1 MNECRF
7 EPHVLAAIAGDRW
20 TESLREHVAVCD
32 ECAAC
37 VAAAPWMSELAG
49 TNEREHVLPDPS
61 IIWLKAQILRS
72 TATVDRVSRPITS
85 MQIASYLIV
94 AACWAALLT
103 WKWSALQAW
112 MESLTPRHILLGTAA
127 ASSAG
132 SASLSVT
139 FFVTI
144 IVLASATVMVALQT
158 ILAEE

>member
-1 MNECRF
+1 MTACRF
-7 EPHVLAAIAGDRW
+7 EPHVLAAIADDRW
-20 TESLREHVAVCD
+20 TESLRDHVAACD

-49 TNEREHVLPDPS
+49 TTEREHVLPDPS
-61 IIWLKAQILRS
+61 MIWLKAQLLRS
-72 TATVDRVSRPITS
+72 TTTVERVSRPITTIQ
-85 MQIASYLIV
+85 MASYLIV

-112 MESLTPRHILLGTAA
+112 MESLTPHHVLFGTVAA
-127 ASSAG
+127 PAAG
-132 SASLSVT
+132 NGPLTVT

-144 IVLASATVMVALQT
+144 ILLASATVMVALQT